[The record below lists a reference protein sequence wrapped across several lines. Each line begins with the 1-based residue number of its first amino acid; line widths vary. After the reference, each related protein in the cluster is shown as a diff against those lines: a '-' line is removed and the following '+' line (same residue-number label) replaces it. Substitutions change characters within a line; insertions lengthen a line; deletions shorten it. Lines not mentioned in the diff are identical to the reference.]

1 MRSEPQC
8 CRCFSFFLIITFLIA
23 FNSLAGGETIPM
35 QTQTQSN
42 NTLIWNGTPEQAHL
56 SSDTITLAYEGIQN
70 ALKLGKAP
78 GAVCIIAKDGV
89 ALPIREFGYAQ
100 ITPTKQKMTPST
112 IFDLASLTKMVAT
125 TTAVMI
131 LVEQGHINLD
141 DPVAKYLP
149 EFGAHGKETITVK
162 HLLTHTSGL
171 PGWKR
176 LYSEHR
182 GREAFYKA
190 ICDTEL
196 SAPTGTKRT
205 YSDLGFITLGLL
217 VEKVSGTDLNSFTRK
232 HIFAPLKM
240 TDTMFN
246 PPEALKSRCAA
257 TEIVPWLNRLMKG
270 EVHDENAHAMG
281 GVAGH
286 AGLFSTTHDLAIFC
300 QMLMNGGEYGGVRI
314 LKPETIKQF
323 STPQLDHSITTS
335 QGLGWLL
342 GGKRM
347 GGTGGLGEGSFGHT
361 GFTGTCI
368 WINPRSKL
376 FAILLTNAVHP
387 KRENAETNYI
397 RRRFYQKVLEASQL
411 FSKAGENPQPTTLLP
426 ADENWVQKTLA
437 AMTLEEK
444 VGQLLC
450 PAYRGAA
457 PLALKQIKE
466 LHLGGLA
473 VFLGKAHDIA
483 RDLNIFQQAA
493 KYPLLISADYER
505 GVGNYVDNAT
515 DLPGNMALGAS
526 GRPEDAYLAGK
537 ITAIEARAIGVHC
550 TFSPVL
556 DVNNN
561 PQNPIINTRSFGENP
576 KQVAGVGAAF
586 IRGAQEHGLLCTAKH
601 FPGHGNTAID
611 SHSSL
616 AKISGSRKELEK
628 IELYPFRQAIEK
640 ANVAAIMTAHLWAP
654 AFDPKPLPATVSPK
668 IMTGLLRDEWH
679 FDGLL
684 FTDAMGM
691 GGIAKELPYEESIIR
706 AIEAGC
712 DIILMPADIGRTHK
726 TILDAVRSGRIT
738 EERLDISVARLL
750 RAKTRVGLHQDRLV
764 DLNAIAKNVG
774 NKAHYEAAKEIAR
787 HAVTLVKDTQHLIP
801 LKPDQRVAV
810 IGLANQV
817 GRLMIWRDL
826 YSFGD
831 EIKKR
836 TPNSEWLFMGD
847 KVEESNR
854 LRAIEMTKQSDVV
867 VIAAYPRLIIGRGNV
882 NLNPEQ
888 IQFLQEILS
897 LGKPVILISFAS
909 PYVIND
915 VPQFQTYLC
924 AYGNAAAVQDAVAD
938 ALYSTRRP
946 SGALPVALAPT
957 AK

>member
-1 MRSEPQC
+1 MRCEAQF
-8 CRCFSFFLIITFLIA
+8 CRCFSFLLSITCLIA

-35 QTQTQSN
+35 QTRTQST
-42 NTLIWNGTPEQAHL
+42 NTIIRDGTPEQARL
-56 SSDTITLAYEGIQN
+56 SSDTITLAYEEIQN

-78 GAVCIIAKDGV
+78 GAVCIIVKDGV
-89 ALPIREFGYAQ
+89 ALPIRAFGYAQ

-131 LVEQGHINLD
+131 LVEQGHIKLD

-162 HLLTHTSGL
+162 QLLTHTSGL

-176 LYSEHR
+176 LYSEHQ

-246 PPEALKSRCAA
+246 PPDTLKSRCAA
-257 TEIVPWLNRLMKG
+257 TEIVPWLDRLMKG

-281 GVAGH
+281 RVAGH

-300 QMLMNGGEYGGVRI
+300 QMLVNGGEYGGVRI
-314 LKPETIKQF
+314 LKPETIEQF
-323 STPQLDHSITTS
+323 STPQVDDSISTS
-335 QGLGWLL
+335 QGLGWRL
-342 GGKRM
+342 GTKRM

-368 WINPRSKL
+368 WVNPRSKI

-397 RRRFYQKVLEASQL
+397 RRRFYQKVLEASQRAEA
-411 FSKAGENPQPTTLLP
+411 KEKPGPTTLLP
-426 ADENWVQKTLA
+426 ADKEWVQKTLA

-450 PAYRGAA
+450 PAYRGIA

-515 DLPGNMALGAS
+515 DLPGNMALGGS
-526 GRPEDAYLAGK
+526 GRPEDAYLAGQ

-561 PQNPIINTRSFGENP
+561 PQNPIINIRSFGENP
-576 KQVAGVGAAF
+576 KQVAELGMAF
-586 IRGAQEHGLLCTAKH
+586 VRGAQKHGLLCTAKH
-601 FPGHGNTAID
+601 FPGHGNTNVD

-616 AKISGSRKELEK
+616 AKITGSRKELEK

-654 AFDPKPLPATVSPK
+654 AFDRKPLPATVSPK
-668 IMTGLLRDEWH
+668 IMTGLLRDEWN
-679 FDGLL
+679 FKGLL
-684 FTDAMGM
+684 FTDAMSM
-691 GGIAKELPYEESIIR
+691 GGIMKELPYEESIIR

-712 DIILMPADIGRTHK
+712 DIILMPADIGSAYK
-726 TILDAVRSGRIT
+726 AILKAVRDGRIT
-738 EERLDISVARLL
+738 HERLDASVARLL
-750 RAKTRVGLHQDRLV
+750 RAKTQVGLHQNRVV

-774 NKAHYEAAKEIAR
+774 NKANYEAAKDIAKQC
-787 HAVTLVKDTQHLIP
+787 VTLVKDTERLIP
-801 LKPDQRVAV
+801 LKRNQRVAV

-831 EIKKR
+831 EVKKH

-847 KVEESNR
+847 KVEKDQRS
-854 LRAIEMTKQSDVV
+854 RAIEMAKQSDVV

-888 IQFLQEILS
+888 IQFLQEILAV
-897 LGKPVILISFAS
+897 GKPAILISFAS

-915 VPQFQTYLC
+915 VPQFETYLC

-938 ALYSTRRP
+938 ALFGTFQP
-946 SGALPVALAPT
+946 SGTLPVALTPQG
-957 AK
+957 K